1 MSMTSC
7 HSKEIRSL
15 TPSGINV
22 NNMAWLAVDKD
33 GTEKVFDVQPFRG
46 NTQED
51 KYHVWGTYAGEDY
64 NKWYAEHDEREDD
77 TGYAYYRGYSV
88 ELPTGSIF
96 KLIGRELSWDD
107 EPVELK

>member
-51 KYHVWGTYAGEDY
+51 RYHVWGTYAGEDY
-64 NKWYAEHDEREDD
+64 AKAVGMPIAFRHGMR
-77 TGYAYYRGYSV
+77 AAVILS
-88 ELPTGSIF
+88 F
-96 KLIGRELSWDD
+96 GRQCIL
-107 EPVELK
+107 